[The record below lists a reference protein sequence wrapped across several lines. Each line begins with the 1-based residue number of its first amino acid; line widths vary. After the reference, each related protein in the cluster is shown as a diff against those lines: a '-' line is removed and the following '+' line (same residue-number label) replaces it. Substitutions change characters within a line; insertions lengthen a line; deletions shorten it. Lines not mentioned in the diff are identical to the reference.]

1 MPSTR
6 SESRRVAERDA
17 WGLALL
23 IAVTLFMTSQ
33 ALAVGLSN
41 RLLVVLMIT
50 LALSAWALQLVAGW
64 RGFSYLKTLL
74 VMMLMGHLGMLLGAA
89 MDFGAAG
96 LLMLAGW
103 CSTLS
108 GVGLGNLWSKLG
120 IAPWSHVGM
129 LLGCNLGMLLS
140 GCNTRLARRVGTP
153 GWLFLSLSNLGMLLG
168 LLLSEAWQPVLSGG
182 LQLLA
187 LVMVVQMLL
196 AMAAGM
202 AATWWLARRLYAP
215 AAPGNLS
222 LCEGG
227 K

>member
-6 SESRRVAERDA
+6 SESRRLAERDG

-23 IAVTLFMTSQ
+23 IAVTLLMTAQ
-33 ALAVGLSN
+33 ALAVDLSD
-41 RLLVVLMIT
+41 RLLVSLLIT
-50 LALSAWALQLVAGW
+50 LALSAWALQLLAGW

-120 IAPWSHVGM
+120 MAPWSHVGM

-140 GCNTRLARRVGTP
+140 GCNNALAQRWHMP

-168 LLLSEAWQPVLSGG
+168 LLLSEAWQPALSGS

-202 AATWWLARRLYAP
+202 AGAWWLTRRLCQP
-215 AAPGNLS
+215 AAPGRLS
-222 LCEGG
+222 LHAGG
-227 K
+227 R